1 MTPTRSAGSP
11 APAIGF
17 WMAVALVMGNMIGS
31 GIFLLPSSL
40 APYGGLSIVGW
51 VVSAA
56 GALALAL
63 VFARLA
69 QLSPAAGGPYAY
81 TRQAFGDFA
90 GFLIAWGYWIS
101 IWSSL
106 GALVVALVGYL
117 DPFFPSIVRNP
128 PSAALLAIALLWLLV
143 GVNVLGVRTAAWVQA
158 TTTVLKI
165 VPLVVVGLLG
175 LASFEPSHFQLAQ
188 ADGSRWIT
196 AVPAVATLTL
206 WAFLGLESATV
217 PAESIHN
224 PERTIPRATVTGTL
238 LAAII
243 YIVSTVGVM
252 SLIPPAT
259 LGQSSAPFAQAAGL
273 LGGGWAESAVALG
286 AAISCFGSLNGWI
299 LLVGQLP
306 LAVAR
311 DGLFPP
317 VFARL
322 TSRGTPAAGMIIG
335 GMLATALVGMNY
347 TRGLVSLFTFII
359 LLSTLNSLIPYTF
372 SSLAIFLLE
381 PRRASLQSGIR
392 LIASLAFIYS
402 FWAIGGAGA
411 ETVYYGFL
419 LLVAGLPVYVFMRRG
434 LRVSGAI

>member
-1 MTPTRSAGSP
+1 
-11 APAIGF
+11 
-17 WMAVALVMGNMIGS
+17 MAVALVMGNMIGS
-31 GIFLLPSSL
+31 GIFLLPASL

-63 VFARLA
+63 AFARLA

-106 GALVVALVGYL
+106 GALVVAFVGYL
-117 DPFFPSIVRNP
+117 DPFIPSIVRNP
-128 PSAALLAIALLWLLV
+128 PAAALLAIAVLWLLV
-143 GVNVLGVRTAAWVQA
+143 GVNVIGVRTAAWVQA
-158 TTTVLKI
+158 TTTVLK
-165 VPLVVVGLLG
+165 VTPLIAVGLLG

-188 ADGSRWIT
+188 ADGRAWIT

-217 PAESIHN
+217 PAESIHD

-238 LAAII
+238 LSAVI

-252 SLIPPAT
+252 SLISPST
-259 LGQSSAPFAQAAGL
+259 LGQSSAPFAEAARV
-273 LGGGWAESAVALG
+273 LGGGWAASAVALG
-286 AAISCFGSLNGWI
+286 AAISVFGSLNGWI

-335 GMLATALVGMNY
+335 GLLATALVGMNY

-372 SSLAIFLLE
+372 CSLAIFMLE
-381 PRRASLQSGIR
+381 PRRASLASGIR
-392 LIASLAFIYS
+392 LIATLAFIYS
-402 FWAIGGAGA
+402 FWAIGGAGQ

-434 LRVSGAI
+434 MRIARPASEPAAGG